1 MKTIKLKAKIR
12 ISTSRGSFSAGE
24 IFEIEEKYA
33 NMLLKAGYAEKLVEP
48 TQTLNT
54 NEANTEINPEKEL
67 EKLKVDELRELAEVI
82 GFNAGDLKKAELIK
96 KLIEEIKAN
105 EAFIELLEMKADEI
119 KAYLDNE

>member
-12 ISTSRGSFSAGE
+12 ISTSRGSFSAGQ

-67 EKLKVDELRELAEVI
+67 EKLKVDELENLQKL
-82 GFNAGDLKKAELIK
+82 FDLMQ
-96 KLIEEIKAN
+96 EI
-105 EAFIELLEMKADEI
+105 
-119 KAYLDNE
+119 